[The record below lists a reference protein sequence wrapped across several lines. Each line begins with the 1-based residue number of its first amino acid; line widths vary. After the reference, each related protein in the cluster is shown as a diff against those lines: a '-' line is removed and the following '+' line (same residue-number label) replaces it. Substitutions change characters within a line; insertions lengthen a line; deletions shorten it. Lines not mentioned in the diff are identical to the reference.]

1 MRVIPTRV
9 LALPTLFSL
18 KIVSLFAVIIFV
30 LTGCSSGLSASEKLT
45 CDALFTSWKSTDLS
59 ESTNYLNLG
68 VGELGDN
75 SRTSEVL
82 LENKQSAE
90 YLEESLLAD
99 SKSDEDLKELVTD
112 LRYAWSQ
119 AHENGQY
126 LMWSLINSSRE
137 RQPALNTR
145 QSEWSLQAS
154 LKMIEA
160 RTIGIKIRNKCQEI
174 GYSGS

>member
-1 MRVIPTRV
+1 MRIMNF
-9 LALPTLFSL
+9 PTLFPL

-30 LTGCSSGLSASEKLT
+30 LTGCFSGLSASEKLT
-45 CDALFTSWKSTDLS
+45 CDALFTSWKSTNLS
-59 ESTNYLNLG
+59 EATNYLNLG

-82 LENKQSAE
+82 LENMQSAE

-99 SKSDEDLKELVTD
+99 SKSDEDLKEMVTD
-112 LRYAWSQ
+112 LRNSWSQ

-137 RQPALNTR
+137 RQPALDTR
-145 QSEWSLQAS
+145 QLEWSFQAS
-154 LKMIEA
+154 LKIIEA
-160 RTIGIKIRNKCQEI
+160 GTIGIKVRNRCLEI

>member
-1 MRVIPTRV
+1 MSS
-9 LALPTLFSL
+9 PTLFPL
-18 KIVSLFAVIIFV
+18 KIVSLFAVLILV

-59 ESTNYLNLG
+59 ETTNYLNLG

-82 LENKQSAE
+82 LENKQSSE

-99 SKSDEDLKELVTD
+99 SKSDEDLKEMVSD
-112 LRYAWSQ
+112 LRNAWSQ

-126 LMWSLINSSRE
+126 LMWSLIISSRE
-137 RQPALNTR
+137 RQPALDTR
-145 QSEWSLQAS
+145 QSELSLQAS

-160 RTIGIKIRNKCQEI
+160 GTIGIKIRKRCQEI
-174 GYSGS
+174 GYSGA